1 MPLSAADA
9 ILPTVSTA
17 DPRKRFPRSAR
28 VRTRAEYST
37 VFNGARRVSEPLMTL
52 HWLPEDRQAR
62 LGLAVSRKV
71 DPHAVGRNRIKR
83 VLRDTLRHCRADLQP
98 GDYVVVARAAAR
110 QASNDEIRQAF
121 LRLLRRLRALPAP
134 SVDGTMPPPDGIASP
149 SLNEP
154 ASRSGPAEPVR

>member
-1 MPLSAADA
+1 
-9 ILPTVSTA
+9 
-17 DPRKRFPRSAR
+17 
-28 VRTRAEYST
+28 
-37 VFNGARRVSEPLMTL
+37 MTL

-154 ASRSGPAEPVR
+154 ASRSGPVEPVR